1 MKNELIESKSIEAIS
16 TSDLEGKSVEQE
28 VALRILHESEL
39 LLIGGGG
46 GDVVF
51 G

>member
-1 MKNELIESKSIEAIS
+1 MKTELIDANLSAPDTETTAAQELREA
-16 TSDLEGKSVEQE
+16 
-28 VALRILHESEL
+28 ALCALAESEL

-46 GDVVF
+46 GDVIW